1 MDSEK
6 TPERLATTTAVP
18 AHDTGDEDRRHV
30 RDRVIFF
37 SDAVIAIALTLLAL
51 ELPVPEGRTESEIWH
66 SFLDLLSPDYLIFVI
81 SFVVAARLWYSHQQL
96 FRYVHRVDARLTVL
110 NLSWLL
116 MIVLLPFATRV
127 LGATDLRF
135 GTILYSVLIAGISFV
150 LALMVHHCARHG
162 LFDQER
168 ATPRWVRSFTLG
180 TIAATAVFL
189 LSIPVAFVDVTAAK
203 FFWLLLFVAARVIKP
218 LIMRGLPNGPSTP
231 LP

>member
-1 MDSEK
+1 M
-6 TPERLATTTAVP
+6 
-18 AHDTGDEDRRHV
+18 

-81 SFVVAARLWYSHQQL
+81 SFVVAARLWYSHQQF

-180 TIAATAVFL
+180 TITATAIFL

-203 FFWLLLFVAARVIKP
+203 LFWLLLFVAARVMNALVP
-218 LIMRGLPNGPSTP
+218 RGLPDGPPTP
-231 LP
+231 QP

>member
-1 MDSEK
+1 MP
-6 TPERLATTTAVP
+6 PERLAATTEGA
-18 AHDTGDEDRRHV
+18 GDEDRRHV

-81 SFVVAARLWYSHQQL
+81 SFAVAGRLWYSHQQF
-96 FRYVHRVDARLTVL
+96 FRHVHRVDARLTVL

-162 LFDQER
+162 LFDPER

-180 TIAATAVFL
+180 TITATAVFL

-203 FFWLLLFVAARVIKP
+203 FFWLLLFVAARVMNP
-218 LIMRGLPNGPSTP
+218 LILRGLPDGPPTP
-231 LP
+231 RSPAPGRSR